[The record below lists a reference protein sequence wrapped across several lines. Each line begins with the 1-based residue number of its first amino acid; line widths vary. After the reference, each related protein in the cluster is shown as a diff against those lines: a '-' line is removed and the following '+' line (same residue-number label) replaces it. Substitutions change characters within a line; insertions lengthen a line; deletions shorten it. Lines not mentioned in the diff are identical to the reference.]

1 MIQLPQ
7 LIQDLGIILI
17 TAAVVTVIF
26 KKLKQPVVLG
36 YLIAGFLLGPNV
48 PFMPTIKDTSA
59 VQIWGDIGVIILLFA
74 LGLEFSF
81 KKLAKVGRSASITAV
96 FEIIFMLVAGYSA
109 GQLMNWNL
117 MDSLFLGGIIS
128 ISSTTIIFR
137 TFEELGL
144 KSRRFVSLVFGVL
157 IIEDIVAILLLV
169 LLSTVA
175 ISQALSGAE
184 LLISSARLIFFLILW
199 FIVGIYLLPPF
210 ISRIRHLLSDETVL
224 VVALGLCLLMV
235 IIATRVGFS
244 PALGAFIMGSL
255 LSETKE
261 GERIEKLIHP
271 VRDLFAA
278 VFFVSVGMLI
288 NPDIL
293 VEYRYE
299 VLFITTI
306 TILGKFLGVSVGSLI
321 SGSNIRHS
329 VQAGMS
335 LSQIGEFS
343 FIIATLGLTLNVT
356 SSFLYPIAV
365 AVSAITTFV
374 TPYLIKS
381 ADPLCKWLECKIP
394 ERGLNF
400 IERYQ
405 VAVQSEK
412 AQSGIVRL
420 LWRALGWRIVL
431 NTIVVIAV
439 FLFAEKFGLNSI
451 INFFGQGLMS
461 SLLLTVGSL
470 LIVTPFL
477 WAILFGGS
485 TLNLSQADQLRIDR
499 LKFGIQLIRGFF
511 VLNLVTFFIN
521 EFLPSSFA
529 TGIVV
534 LMILVILFAASRF
547 SNKVYTSIET
557 HFIESYRGK
566 YKIKPSEEPK
576 LPLLAPWDVGMVEF
590 VIHPNAKLVGL
601 SLLNA
606 KLKENFGVTVALVQR
621 GNVNHVAPDRNWV
634 IMPFDKLF
642 IIGSDDQ
649 LEKIK
654 TFLDEKEE
662 LSLSQANNE
671 FFGLR
676 SIRLTNKSGLIGK
689 IIRDSGIRDAISGMI
704 VGIERRGQRIL
715 SPDSAMKLQEEDLLW
730 VVGDIDKIKK
740 LSEL

>member
-1 MIQLPQ
+1 MPQ
-7 LIQDLGIILI
+7 LIQDLGTILI

-36 YLIAGFLLGPNV
+36 YLIAGFLLGPSV
-48 PFMPTIKDTSA
+48 SFMPTIKDTTA
-59 VQIWGDIGVIILLFA
+59 VQIWGEIGVIILLFA

-81 KKLAKVGRSASITAV
+81 KKLAKVGRSASITAI
-96 FEIIFMLVAGYSA
+96 FEIIFMLLIGYGAGR
-109 GQLMNWNL
+109 LMNWNL
-117 MDSLFLGGIIS
+117 MDSLFLGGILS

-175 ISQALSGAE
+175 ISKTLSGAD
-184 LLISSARLIFFLILW
+184 LLISGVRLAFFLTLW

-210 ISRIRHLLSDETVL
+210 MNHIRHLLNDETVL

-235 IIATRVGFS
+235 TIATRVGFS
-244 PALGAFIMGSL
+244 PALGAFVMGSL

-261 GERIEKLIHP
+261 GERIEKLIRP

-278 VFFVSVGMLI
+278 VFFVSVGLLI
-288 NPDIL
+288 NPDKL

-299 VLFITTI
+299 VLFIALI
-306 TILGKFLGVSVGSLI
+306 TIIGKFIGSVVGSLI
-321 SGSNIRHS
+321 SGSSIRHS
-329 VQAGMS
+329 VQVGMS

-365 AVSAITTFV
+365 AVSAVTTFA

-381 ADPLCKWLECKIP
+381 ADPLCKWFECKIT
-394 ERGLNF
+394 EGELNF
-400 IERYQ
+400 FERYQ

-412 AQSGIVRL
+412 NQSGIVRL

-431 NTIVVIAV
+431 NTIVVAAV
-439 FLFAEKFGLNSI
+439 FLFVEKFILNLV
-451 INFFGQGLMS
+451 INFFGQGLAS
-461 SLLLTVGSL
+461 SLLLTIGSL
-470 LIVTPFL
+470 LVVTPFL
-477 WAILFGGS
+477 WAISFGGS
-485 TLNLSQADQLRIDR
+485 TLNLSKADQLRIDR
-499 LKFGIQLIRGFF
+499 LKLGIQLIRGFF

-529 TGIVV
+529 TGIVI
-534 LMILVILFAASRF
+534 LLILVVLLVTSRF
-547 SNKVYTSIET
+547 SNKVYTNIET
-557 HFIESYRGK
+557 RFIESYEGK
-566 YKIKPSEEPK
+566 YKVKQSEEAK

-590 VIHPNAKLVGL
+590 VVHPNAKLVGF

-606 KLKENFGVTVALVQR
+606 KLKENFGVTVALIQR
-621 GNVNHVAPDRNWV
+621 GHMKQVAPDRNWV

-642 IIGSDDQ
+642 IIGSDEQ

-654 TFLDEKEE
+654 VFLDEKDE
-662 LSLSQANNE
+662 SHSSQIRTE

-676 SIRLTNKSGLIGK
+676 SIRLTKKSKLIGK
-689 IIRDSGIRDAISGMI
+689 IIRDSGIREAISGMI
-704 VGIERRGQRIL
+704 VGIERHGRRIL
-715 SPDSAMKLQEEDLLW
+715 SPDSGMQLQDEDLLW

-740 LSEL
+740 ISES